1 MTVEVNPD
9 SVRLHDLRALR
20 KAGFNRLSIG
30 MQSANNDI
38 LKMIGRRHS
47 YRQVEM
53 AVENARTAGFDNI
66 SLDLIYGLPSQTRS
80 DWADTLA
87 KALALRPEHISGYG
101 LKLEEG
107 TPMYALKD
115 SPLIPSDDEQA
126 DMYLCMVEELRHYG
140 YEQYE
145 ISNFSIPGYE
155 SRHNL
160 KYWQLDDYMGFGPG
174 AHSCIGRTRY
184 SYVRDL
190 DRYLAGVLHGED
202 MIDEYETIGD
212 FERAAEYLMLG
223 MRTVHG
229 VSRAEYERLYRSDF
243 SGIAQQLE
251 EFVRRGWAVADG
263 ERWHFTPSGF
273 LLSNVLIGKLLEA
286 QTDRKA
292 EHNPWMKPQIE
303 KQPRTKLPPGEA
315 EAFRDTY
322 LNNPILTRTDRSQK
336 HET

>member
-1 MTVEVNPD
+1 
-9 SVRLHDLRALR
+9 
-20 KAGFNRLSIG
+20 
-30 MQSANNDI
+30 
-38 LKMIGRRHS
+38 
-47 YRQVEM
+47 M
-53 AVENARTAGFDNI
+53 AVQNARTAGFDNI

-87 KALALRPEHISGYG
+87 KAIALRPEHISGYG

-107 TPMYALKD
+107 TPMYDLKD

-126 DMYLCMVEELRHYG
+126 DMYLCMVEELRRYG

-190 DRYLAGVLHGED
+190 DRYLAGVFHGED

-251 EFVRRGWAVADG
+251 EFIRRGWAVADG

-273 LLSNVLIGKLLEA
+273 LISNVLIGKLLEA

-303 KQPRTKLPPGEA
+303 RQPRTKLPPGEA

-322 LNNPILTRTDRSQK
+322 LNNPILTGKDRDSSK
-336 HET
+336 

>member
-1 MTVEVNPD
+1 ME
-9 SVRLHDLRALR
+9 
-20 KAGFNRLSIG
+20 
-30 MQSANNDI
+30 
-38 LKMIGRRHS
+38 
-47 YRQVEM
+47 
-53 AVENARTAGFDNI
+53 
-66 SLDLIYGLPSQTRS
+66 DLISKREL
-80 DWADTLA
+80 
-87 KALALRPEHISGYG
+87 
-101 LKLEEG
+101 LE
-107 TPMYALKD
+107 
-115 SPLIPSDDEQA
+115 
-126 DMYLCMVEELRHYG
+126 RYG
-140 YEQYE
+140 YKQYE
-145 ISNFSIPGYE
+145 ISNFCAPGYE
-155 SRHNL
+155 SRHNM
-160 KYWQLDDYMGFGPG
+160 KYWTLEDYMGFGPG
-174 AHSCIGRTRY
+174 AHSCVGNLRY

-190 DRYLAGVLHGED
+190 KQYIAGVGRGVS
-202 MIDEYETIGD
+202 IVDEYETIEPL
-212 FERAAEYLMLG
+212 ERAVEYIMLG

-322 LNNPILTRTDRSQK
+322 LNNPILTGIDRSRN